1 MGSQLHLLYV
11 VLMAERLSGS
21 PIWMV
26 LTSGW
31 SHAWPAR
38 RDFHGAQ
45 CWSGSL
51 GKQGAAGCAWA
62 LRGLWAGAASPCPS
76 ALAAGTGG
84 AMQRRLPPVPC
95 VSHGTRG
102 SLVTSCQARLITF
115 NEGSWRKEIILD
127 QRLHF
132 YFRNPGRYHV
142 AYYSQQSPRTS

>member
-38 RDFHGAQ
+38 RDFRGAQ

-62 LRGLWAGAASPCPS
+62 LRGLCAGAASPCPS

-84 AMQRRLPPVPC
+84 AMQRRL
-95 VSHGTRG
+95 
-102 SLVTSCQARLITF
+102 
-115 NEGSWRKEIILD
+115 
-127 QRLHF
+127 
-132 YFRNPGRYHV
+132 
-142 AYYSQQSPRTS
+142 SPRALRVPRHARKPRDIMPGEADNI